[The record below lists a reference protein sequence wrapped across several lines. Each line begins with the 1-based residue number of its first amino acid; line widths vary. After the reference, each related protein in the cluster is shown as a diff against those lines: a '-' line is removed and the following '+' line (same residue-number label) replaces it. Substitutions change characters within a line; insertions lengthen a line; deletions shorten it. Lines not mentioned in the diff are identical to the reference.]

1 MLNLEQL
8 EQNTAELVDAQRAH
22 TEDSLNK
29 AFQYR

>member
-22 TEDSLNK
+22 REDKMSK